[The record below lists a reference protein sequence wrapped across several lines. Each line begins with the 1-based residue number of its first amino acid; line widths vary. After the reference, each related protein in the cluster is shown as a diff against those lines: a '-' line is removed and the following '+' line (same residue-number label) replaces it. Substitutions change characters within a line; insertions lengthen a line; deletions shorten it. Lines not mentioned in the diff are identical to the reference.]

1 MTRLEDA
8 GTSAS
13 CVKGKGKLLMRLHG
27 GKTGL

>member
-1 MTRLEDA
+1 MTRLDDA